1 MTITDFWGGMREEEE
16 EKKSKIKSI
25 DDYDHLHKLQIH
37 NVIVAATVHLFMY
50 LIVYLLFFYSF
61 SKLQQQI

>member
-1 MTITDFWGGMREEEE
+1 MTITDFWGNERRRRR
-16 EKKSKIKSI
+16 KKIKIKSI